1 MLMARNVALAV
12 EATSLL
18 CKRLDT
24 EPGSEG
30 SIAAMGVIRVP
41 VGGHASPD
49 RVTELR
55 DRLLSVRVDAPLH
68 EINGGIWM
76 RISAHAYNEIA
87 DYERLAEIIRDI
99 C

>member
-1 MLMARNVALAV
+1 MARNAALAV

-18 CKRLDT
+18 CQRLDT

-30 SIAAMGVIRVP
+30 SMAAAIGVIRVP

-55 DRLLSVRVDAPLH
+55 DRLLSARRRTLACDKRWNMDAHL
-68 EINGGIWM
+68 
-76 RISAHAYNEIA
+76 SAC
-87 DYERLAEIIRDI
+87 LQ
-99 C
+99 